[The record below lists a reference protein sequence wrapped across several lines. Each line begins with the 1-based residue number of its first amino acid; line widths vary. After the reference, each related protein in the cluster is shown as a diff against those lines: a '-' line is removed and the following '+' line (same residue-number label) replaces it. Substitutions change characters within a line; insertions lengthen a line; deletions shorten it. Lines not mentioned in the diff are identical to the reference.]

1 MGAWGARLLSI
12 ENSPDAESKEKSLD
26 WKYRCF
32 TQGMNYSTKHRNLGT
47 AIHLRQATSSSRFP
61 LRRSGTRKNA
71 HTAASPSPES
81 IAPARPSP
89 EWKMAQELFQASRAR
104 FIRLAYSVLRNQED
118 AEDAVQ
124 NAMIST
130 LLHLRKFEGRSAFTT
145 WFTRIVYNASLM
157 VLRKRKSARIESFP
171 DPIEGDDT
179 SWTDKILAPQP
190 DPEMAC
196 AQAETIRSIDALLQ
210 KMSPVLRQA
219 FTMTYYGEL
228 SCEEAGAVLGVPP
241 RTFKS
246 RVFRAKQFLIR
257 HTQRRRRPPNVGP
270 GLSFQP
276 GLLGK
281 M

>member
-1 MGAWGARLLSI
+1 MDARPAPLLSI
-12 ENSPDAESKEKSLD
+12 ENSPDAESRAKGLN
-26 WKYRCF
+26 WKYRCS
-32 TQGMNYSTKHRNLGT
+32 TQRMNYSTKHGNLST
-47 AIHLRQATSSSRFP
+47 PIHLGQARATSRFP
-61 LRRSGTRKNA
+61 LRRSGSRNNA
-71 HTAASPSPES
+71 HTATNSR
-81 IAPARPSP
+81 PAAITLPPSP

-171 DPIEGDDT
+171 EPIEGDET
-179 SWTDKILAPQP
+179 SWTDKIPAPQP

-257 HTQRRRRPPNVGP
+257 HTQRRRIAPLISSSPRPHAAGAF
-270 GLSFQP
+270 LT
-276 GLLGK
+276 
-281 M
+281 

>member
-1 MGAWGARLLSI
+1 
-12 ENSPDAESKEKSLD
+12 
-26 WKYRCF
+26 
-32 TQGMNYSTKHRNLGT
+32 MNYLTKHGNLS
-47 AIHLRQATSSSRFP
+47 APIHLGQARASSRFP
-61 LRRSGTRKNA
+61 LRRSGTRNNA
-71 HTAASPSPES
+71 HTATNRRPAA
-81 IAPARPSP
+81 IAPAPPSP
-89 EWKMAQELFQASRAR
+89 EWKMAQELFQSSRAR
-104 FIRLAYSVLRNQED
+104 FIRLAYSVLRNQQD

-171 DPIEGDDT
+171 DPIEGDET
-179 SWTDKILAPQP
+179 SWTDKIPAPQP

-219 FTMTYYGEL
+219 FTMTYYGEM
-228 SCEEAGAVLGVPP
+228 SIEEAGAALGVPP

-257 HTQRRRRPPNVGP
+257 HTQRRRIAPMLSSSPPSRAAGA
-270 GLSFQP
+270 
-276 GLLGK
+276 LLT
-281 M
+281 

>member
-1 MGAWGARLLSI
+1 
-12 ENSPDAESKEKSLD
+12 
-26 WKYRCF
+26 
-32 TQGMNYSTKHRNLGT
+32 MNYSTKQSNLST
-47 AIHLRQATSSSRFP
+47 AIHLGQAAASSRCP
-61 LRRSGTRKNA
+61 PRRRGTRKDA
-71 HTAASPSPES
+71 HAAANPRPAA
-81 IAPARPSP
+81 IAPPPPSP
-89 EWKMAQELFQASRAR
+89 EWKMAQELFQSSRGR
-104 FIRLAYSVLRNQED
+104 FIRLAYSVLRNQQD

-171 DPIEGDDT
+171 DPIEGDDA
-179 SWTDKILAPQP
+179 SWTDKIAAPQP

-196 AQAETIRSIDALLQ
+196 AQAETIRSIDVLLQ

-257 HTQRRRRPPNVGP
+257 HTQRRRIAPLVSSNPRPHAAGA
-270 GLSFQP
+270 
-276 GLLGK
+276 LLT
-281 M
+281 